1 MAASHPLGRISLI
14 GAGQAATA
22 LGHGLH
28 RAGHPVTAVASARRE
43 SAAVLAA
50 ALGAEAT
57 DVTDAAASADV
68 VVVAVPD
75 AVIAPVAGELAAA
88 GVLRGDMSVLHCS
101 GARPLADLDAAR
113 AAGARVGVLHPV
125 APLVPPEDPA
135 TLAGKP
141 FGVEAHGDDTWL
153 RTLAAELG
161 GRPVSLAG
169 VDRDAYHAGC
179 VLASNLV
186 VALGAAAGSVLAAS
200 GMDDDDAGLVAAGL
214 VAAAGTAVAA
224 RGVPGALTGPAR
236 RGDDAVLRAHRA
248 ALAAV
253 DPELAELYRLVSRRI
268 LGLLPPGD
276 ARDRTERALAP

>member
-1 MAASHPLGRISLI
+1 VTADGPFARVCLI
-14 GAGQAATA
+14 GAGQAAAA
-22 LGHGLH
+22 LGHGLR
-28 RAGHPVTAVASARRE
+28 RAGHVVTAVTSAGGV
-43 SAAVLAA
+43 SAATLAD
-50 ALGAEAT
+50 ALGAVAT
-57 DVTDAAASADV
+57 DPVTAAASADV

-75 AVIAPVAGELAAA
+75 AAIVTAVDVIAAA
-88 GVLRGDMSVLHCS
+88 GVLHAGTSVLHCS

-125 APLVPPEDPA
+125 APLVPPDDPA

-141 FGVEAHGDDTWL
+141 FGVEADDDDSWL
-153 RTLAAELG
+153 RSLAAELG

-169 VDRDAYHAGC
+169 VDRATYHAGC

-186 VALGAAAGSVLAAS
+186 VALGAASESVLAAS
-200 GMDDDDAGLVAAGL
+200 GMSGDDARLVAAGL
-214 VAAAGTAVAA
+214 VAASGAAVAA

-236 RGDDAVLRAHRA
+236 RGDDAVLRTHRD